1 MLNKRAFKMKI
12 TKSRLK
18 QIISEELARL
28 DEIDNAQVQ
37 IQTAQSMMDD
47 ANRSGDTNIQEE
59 ILALISKLGESI
71 QKLSDPSMKGAMA
84 AQLDSFKT
92 IFDNVQQ
99 DIEDREEA
107 LSNNEF

>member
-37 IQTAQSMMDD
+37 IQTAQSMMD
-47 ANRSGDTNIQEE
+47 E
-59 ILALISKLGESI
+59 
-71 QKLSDPSMKGAMA
+71 
-84 AQLDSFKT
+84 
-92 IFDNVQQ
+92 
-99 DIEDREEA
+99 
-107 LSNNEF
+107 

>member
-47 ANRSGDTNIQEE
+47 ENRSNDPEVKDEICHLLDQVVNSSAKLTDPDIKQAIISHVESLKILVQE
-59 ILALISKLGESI
+59 
-71 QKLSDPSMKGAMA
+71 
-84 AQLDSFKT
+84 
-92 IFDNVQQ
+92 V
-99 DIEDREEA
+99 EEN